1 MGSIKRGLAT
11 LVAAS
16 CLVVSAC
23 SGGGGSSVDIAPASE
38 FEAVN
43 SSSGL
48 KPDSNG
54 FAFANF
60 GSSASQEVFDEGD
73 LVEMFGELVCVDGVI
88 DPCVPTEE
96 SAAWAR
102 MVNDSRAVGHCEG
115 LVVQAASRFSAKL
128 DPQTVTLKNE
138 GDVTHGIMRA
148 FATQFLPEVQKST
161 KAWSKRS
168 LKEIV
173 AELVSAFKNGT
184 TSYTLGVY
192 SPNGGHAVLPYA
204 VEFPSPDRA
213 DILLYDSN
221 WPGINRKVVVDI
233 ATDTWFFSFDN
244 PDPNVDPSKDASAW
258 SGNSGSMDITPMG
271 SRSNATCPMCGGDTV
286 VRDTLLTIRSVDGDW
301 SIKTKNGVVTAATSD
316 QVEGVRVTSLRGA
329 LNTVTDSVVSI
340 EAADFE
346 LTLNSTANVYVN
358 NVHGTTEIRATGKKN
373 RTPIIFKDKSISFA
387 DTDADIIVA
396 KENLAV
402 NTLISDATINIETD
416 RIDVLTTSE
425 GSERTISVDVDKP
438 RVVITGGGDKPVV
451 ENRDKALNSV
461 LPAKVNE
468 LAVPEVRG
476 NLTPRI
482 DRDLSNPAY
491 VQKYSIGSTSTTT
504 VAVTTTS
511 VTPVTTVAA
520 PTTLP
525 AGAPT
530 SAPSAS
536 TVSSLKS
543 GNLSTTSTFSP
554 GAAVTVSYSGF
565 EPNEWVQLIVASTPQ
580 VIDVAKANAS
590 GKVALSGQVP
600 TTLTAGSHTLAV
612 YAPQSK
618 RGFKQAI
625 TVQSTSGSSATPATS
640 TTTAVSSVT
649 TGTNTP
655 STTQA
660 TTSAP
665 VTTAIPAATTAPPTT
680 QGGSPNQAPNISLV
694 SCQLY
699 GVSGSSLNLKI
710 SVIDPEGDSIVRSS
724 IYVWYSHTSNTVY
737 KTSQGTLW
745 TQETTPGQY
754 ALDWIIS
761 STGGTPFPAGKPPLT
776 LYFHAQD
783 SLTNE
788 QQWSTTITTSSCP

>member
-11 LVAAS
+11 LMAAS

-23 SGGGGSSVDIAPASE
+23 SSGGGSSVDIAPAPD

-60 GSSASQEVFDEGD
+60 GSSASQEIFDESD
-73 LVEMFGELVCVDGVI
+73 LVEMFGESVCVDGVV

-96 SAAWAR
+96 AAAWAR

-115 LVVQAASRFSAKL
+115 LVVQAAIRYSAKL
-128 DPQTVTLKNE
+128 DPQTVSLKNE

-161 KAWSKRS
+161 KTWSKRS
-168 LKEIV
+168 LKDIV
-173 AELVSAFKNGT
+173 AELVSAFKSGT
-184 TSYTLGVY
+184 TNYTLGVY

-204 VEFPSPDRA
+204 VEFPTPERA

-221 WPGINRKVVVDI
+221 WPGITRKVVVDL
-233 ATDTWFFSFDN
+233 ATDMWFFSFDN

-258 SGNSGSMDITPMG
+258 SGNSGSMDITPMD
-271 SRSNATCPMCGGDTV
+271 SRSNATCPMCGGETV
-286 VRDTLLTIRSVDGDW
+286 VRDTILTIRSVDGDW
-301 SIKTKNGVVTAATSD
+301 SIKTKNGLVTATSAE

-329 LNTVTDSVVSI
+329 LNAVTDSVVSI
-340 EAADFE
+340 DVADFE
-346 LTLNSTANVYVN
+346 LILNSTANVYVN
-358 NVHGTTEIRATGKKN
+358 NVHGTTEIRATGKKK
-373 RTPIIFKDKSISFA
+373 RTPIVFKDKSISFTGT
-387 DTDADIIVA
+387 DTDIVVA

-402 NTLISDATINIETD
+402 NTLISDAIINIETD

-425 GSERTISVDVDKP
+425 GSERTISVDADKP

-451 ENRDKALNSV
+451 ENRDKPLNSV
-461 LPAKVNE
+461 LPAKVDE

-476 NLTPRI
+476 NLTPRVE
-482 DRDLSNPAY
+482 RDLSNPAY
-491 VQKYSIGSTSTTT
+491 VQQYSIGSAPTTT
-504 VAVTTTS
+504 VAATTTTVAPVTTIVTTT
-511 VTPVTTVAA
+511 
-520 PTTLP
+520 TLP
-525 AGAPT
+525 VGAPT
-530 SAPSAS
+530 STPSVS

-543 GNLSTTSTFSP
+543 GNLSTISTFSP
-554 GAAVTVSYSGF
+554 GAAVSVSYTGF

-580 VIDVAKANAS
+580 VIDVEKASAS

-625 TVQSTSGSSATPATS
+625 TVQSTSGSSITPATS

-665 VTTAIPAATTAPPTT
+665 AATT
-680 QGGSPNQAPNISLV
+680 
-694 SCQLY
+694 
-699 GVSGSSLNLKI
+699 
-710 SVIDPEGDSIVRSS
+710 
-724 IYVWYSHTSNTVY
+724 
-737 KTSQGTLW
+737 
-745 TQETTPGQY
+745 TTPGPTTTTNSPPVISTFTCVSASASSLKLRLIASDPNGSFVTILFEEPSSNNYINTPTY
-754 ALDWIIS
+754 AEDADIVSGNDYTFYGVKQGGGAAFTVRVTVSDGQAQTVLTKSIS
-761 STGGTPFPAGKPPLT
+761 DSYNFMGGGTCTAV
-776 LYFHAQD
+776 
-783 SLTNE
+783 
-788 QQWSTTITTSSCP
+788 

>member
-1 MGSIKRGLAT
+1 MGSIKRGMAT
-11 LVAAS
+11 LLAAS
-16 CLVVSAC
+16 CVVVSAC
-23 SGGGGSSVDIAPASE
+23 SGGGGGSVDIAPAPE

-73 LVEMFGELVCVDGVI
+73 LVEMFGESVCVDGIV
-88 DPCVPTEE
+88 DPCTPTEE
-96 SAAWAR
+96 AAAWAR

-115 LVVQAASRFSAKL
+115 LVVQAALRYSAKL

-168 LKEIV
+168 LKDIV
-173 AELVSAFKNGT
+173 AELASSFKTGGT
-184 TSYTLGVY
+184 NYTLGVY

-204 VEFPSPDRA
+204 VEFPTPERA

-221 WPGINRKVVVDI
+221 WPGITRKVVVDL
-233 ATDTWFFSFDN
+233 ATDTWYFSFDN
-244 PDPNVDPSKDASAW
+244 PDPNVDPSADASAW
-258 SGNSGSMDITPMG
+258 SGNSGSMDITPMD

-286 VRDTLLTIRSVDGDW
+286 VRDTILTIRSVDGDW
-301 SIKTKNGVVTAATSD
+301 SIKTKNGLVTATSAD
-316 QVEGVRVTSLRGA
+316 QIEGARVTSLRGA
-329 LNTVTDSVVSI
+329 VNTVTDSVVTI
-340 EAADFE
+340 EASEFE

-358 NVHGTTEIRATGKKN
+358 NVHGTAEIRATGKKK
-373 RTPIIFKDKSISFA
+373 RSPIVFKDNSISFA
-387 DTDADIIVA
+387 GSDADVLVA
-396 KENLAV
+396 KEDLAV
-402 NTLISDATINIETD
+402 NTLISDATINVEPD
-416 RIDVLTTSE
+416 RIDVLTSSE
-425 GSERTISVDVDKP
+425 GAQRTISVDAGQP
-438 RVVITGGGDKPVV
+438 RVVITGGGGQPLV
-451 ENRDKALNSV
+451 ENRDRVLNSV
-461 LPAKVNE
+461 VPARIEE
-468 LAVPEVRG
+468 LAVPDVRG

-482 DRDLSNPAY
+482 ERDLSNPAY
-491 VQKYSIGSTSTTT
+491 VQKYSIGSVSTTT
-504 VAVTTTS
+504 LAETTTS
-511 VTPVTTVAA
+511 AITATTIA
-520 PTTLP
+520 TTTTIP

-530 SAPSAS
+530 STPSAAIIAG
-536 TVSSLKS
+536 LKAGS
-543 GNLSTTSTFSP
+543 LSTSSSFSP
-554 GAAVTVSYSGF
+554 GGTVSVSYSGF
-565 EPNEWVQLIVASTPQ
+565 EANEWVQLIVASTPQ
-580 VIDVAKANAS
+580 VIDVEKASAT
-590 GKVALSGQVP
+590 GKVTLSGQIP
-600 TTLTAGSHTLAV
+600 ATLSAGSHTLAV

-625 TVQSTSGSSATPATS
+625 TVQSNSGATNAST

-660 TTSAP
+660 PATTSAP
-665 VTTAIPAATTAPPTT
+665 VTTTQSTQPNQPPT
-680 QGGSPNQAPNISLV
+680 ISLV

-699 GVSGSSLNLKI
+699 SVSGSSLNLKI
-710 SVIDPEGDSIVRSS
+710 SVIDPEGDSINRSS
-724 IYVWYSHTSNTVY
+724 IYVRYSHTNNTVN

-754 ALDWIIS
+754 SLNWIIS
-761 STGGTPFPAGKPPLT
+761 GTGGTPFPTGKPPLT

-783 SLTNE
+783 SLANE